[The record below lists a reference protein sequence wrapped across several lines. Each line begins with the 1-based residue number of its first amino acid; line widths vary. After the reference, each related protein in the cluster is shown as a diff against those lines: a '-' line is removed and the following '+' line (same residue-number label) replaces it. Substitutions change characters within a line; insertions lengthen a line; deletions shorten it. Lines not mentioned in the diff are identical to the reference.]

1 MRRGNVKQQVNFIY
15 RNAKLAKDAQIRTLK
30 EVSSPSREQG
40 LKQQAVKRS
49 SPHAAIQVSNWQS
62 TSQGPAFG

>member
-40 LKQQAVKRS
+40 LKQ
-49 SPHAAIQVSNWQS
+49 
-62 TSQGPAFG
+62 